1 MPATPAWPPKSAP
14 RLFVADELRSGGVV
28 RIEGNPAHY
37 LARVM
42 RAAPGD
48 IVILC
53 DDITGEW
60 AARVSDV
67 GKRDV
72 VLDVVEQL
80 RPRESVPDLWL
91 CPALLKKDRFDLVLE
106 KATELGAAR
115 IQPLFTRRCVADK
128 LNLDRARAIT
138 TEAAEQCARTAL
150 PQLAEPLKLD
160 ALLAAWPEDRVLFFA
175 DENGGEPA
183 AAAFAS
189 LGDSPRRR
197 GPQAEEREPEGGPR
211 LRGGSQGPKAAILTG
226 PEGGFD
232 DAERAAIRA
241 HPAARPIS
249 LGPRIL
255 RGETAAIAALS
266 VWMAMAGDW

>member
-14 RLFVADELRSGGVV
+14 RLFVPDQLGTGRTFAL
-28 RIEGNPAHY
+28 EGPHAHY
-37 LARVM
+37 LGKVM
-42 RAAPGD
+42 RVREGD

-53 DDITGEW
+53 DDLTGEW
-60 AARVSDV
+60 AAQVGQVDKRRVDV
-67 GKRDV
+67 TV
-72 VLDVVEQL
+72 TEHL
-80 RPRESVPDLWL
+80 RMREAVPDLWL
-91 CPALLKKDRFDLVLE
+91 CPALLKKDRFDLILE

-115 IQPLFTRRCVADK
+115 IQPLVTRRCVADK
-128 LNLDRARAIT
+128 LNLERARAIT

-150 PQLAEPLKLD
+150 PELAEPVKLD
-160 ALLAAWPEDRVLFFA
+160 ALLSAWPEERALFFA

-183 AAAFAS
+183 AAAFAAHS
-189 LGDSPRRR
+189 
-197 GPQAEEREPEGGPR
+197 GP
-211 LRGGSQGPKAAILTG
+211 AAILTG

-255 RGETAAIAALS
+255 RGETAAIAALA
-266 VWMAMAGDW
+266 VWMAGAGDW

>member
-14 RLFVADELRSGGVV
+14 RLFVTQVLRAGDPV

-42 RAAPGD
+42 RAAPD
-48 IVILC
+48 EAVILC
-53 DDITGEW
+53 DNVTGEW
-60 AARVSDV
+60 AARVAEV

-72 VLDVVEQL
+72 ILEVAGML
-80 RPRESVPDLWL
+80 RGREAVPDLWL
-91 CPALLKKDRFDLVLE
+91 VPALLKKDRFDLVLE

-115 IQPLFTRRCVADK
+115 IQPVITRRCVADK
-128 LNLDRARAIT
+128 LNMERARAIT

-150 PQLAEPLKLD
+150 PELADPVKLV
-160 ALLAAWPEDRVLFFA
+160 ALLADWPQERALFFA
-175 DENGGEPA
+175 DEAGGAPA
-183 AAAFAS
+183 ATAFAAHS
-189 LGDSPRRR
+189 
-197 GPQAEEREPEGGPR
+197 GP
-211 LRGGSQGPKAAILTG
+211 AAILTG

-255 RGETAAIAALS
+255 RGETAAIAATAL
-266 VWMAMAGDW
+266 WMGTAGDW